1 MEANGMTLAD
11 YAALEKMGNRH
22 RGAAV
27 TGLALGAV
35 ALGVGVIGTIAV
47 GWGVNAASKARSRSA
62 EKLSDAA
69 FARQNDLL
77 TLIAAERNSREGW
90 INRNQPTLAQYVDV
104 QTNPSLNAQVQD
116 IVTAMAA
123 ARAEANNTGI
133 NSAVGSENFLR
144 VQHYSAPQPCG
155 CPCNG
160 GY

>member
-77 TLIAAERNSREGW
+77 TLIAAERNSRENWQGA
-90 INRNQPTLAQYVDV
+90 NQPTIS
-104 QTNPSLNAQVQD
+104 QTLSLQNNPSLQSTVQD

-123 ARAEANNTGI
+123 ARAEANNTGLG
-133 NSAVGSENFLR
+133 SAVANDAALR
-144 VQHYSAPQPCG
+144 VHLYQPPI
-155 CPCNG
+155 PCQCNCNQ
-160 GY
+160 

>member
-1 MEANGMTLAD
+1 MDQGMTLSD
-11 YAALEKMGNRH
+11 FAALEKMGNRH

-35 ALGVGVIGTIAV
+35 ALGIGVIGTVAV
-47 GWGVNAASKARSRSA
+47 GWGVNAASKARSRAA
-62 EKLSDAA
+62 EKLSDATL
-69 FARQNDLL
+69 ARQNDLL

-90 INRNQPTLAQYVDV
+90 IGRNMPTLAQYVDV
-104 QTNPSLNAQVQD
+104 QTNPNLNAQVQD

-155 CPCNG
+155 CGCNG

>member
-1 MEANGMTLAD
+1 MDQGMTLSD
-11 YAALEKMGNRH
+11 FAALEKMGNRH

-35 ALGVGVIGTIAV
+35 ALGIGVIGTVAV
-47 GWGVNAASKARSRSA
+47 GWGVNAASKARSRAA
-62 EKLSDAA
+62 EQLAA
-69 FARQNDLL
+69 SQALRTNDLMSL
-77 TLIAAERNSREGW
+77 VASERASRENWQGA
-90 INRNQPTLAQYVDV
+90 NQPTIS
-104 QTNPSLNAQVQD
+104 QTLSLQNNPSLQSTVQD

-155 CPCNG
+155 CGCNG

>member
-77 TLIAAERNSREGW
+77 TLIAAERNSRENWQGA
-90 INRNQPTLAQYVDV
+90 NQPTIS
-104 QTNPSLNAQVQD
+104 QTLSLQNNPSLQSTVQD

-123 ARAEANNTGI
+123 ARAEANNSGI
-133 NSAVGSENFLR
+133 GSAVSNDAALK
-144 VQHYSAPQPCG
+144 VHLYQPPIPCQCNCG
-155 CPCNG
+155 Q
-160 GY
+160 

>member
-77 TLIAAERNSREGW
+77 TLIAAERNSRENWQGA
-90 INRNQPTLAQYVDV
+90 NQPTIS
-104 QTNPSLNAQVQD
+104 QTLSLQNNPSLQSTVQD

-155 CPCNG
+155 CGCNG
-160 GY
+160 